1 MSAVKEVKLAGFK
14 DLQTTAE
21 MIGRSAQYLSRIF
34 KSNREQFDIILLGC
48 VAKNSSEN
56 NRAAQSTE
64 YNQKYSELIRL
75 IDESRAAGEKLA
87 KTEAEMYKQFKEEHK
102 S

>member
-48 VAKNSSEN
+48 IEKNREAASSN
-56 NRAAQSTE
+56 M
-64 YNQKYSELIRL
+64 
-75 IDESRAAGEKLA
+75 SRADYSKKRDELLKLIGEVEVASSNLSA
-87 KTEAEMYKQFKEEHK
+87 TEAKIKAQ
-102 S
+102 